1 MSAAKWVLMAWI
13 VLSAMLAVGR
23 IGQPVKPST
32 PSIVLVTLILLG
44 AMAWMVVL
52 A

>member
-13 VLSAMLAVGR
+13 VLSALVAVGR
-23 IGQPVKPST
+23 IGQPTKPST
-32 PSIVLVTLILLG
+32 PSVAVFTLVLLG
-44 AMAWMVVL
+44 TMAWMVVL

>member
-1 MSAAKWVLMAWI
+1 MSAAKWVLMSWI
-13 VLSAMLAVGR
+13 VLSALLAVGR

-32 PSIVLVTLILLG
+32 PSIALVTLILLG
-44 AMAWMVVL
+44 SLAWMVVL

>member
-1 MSAAKWVLMAWI
+1 MTAAKWVLMAWI

-32 PSIVLVTLILLG
+32 PSVAVVALMLLG

>member
-1 MSAAKWVLMAWI
+1 MTAAKWVLMTWI
-13 VLSAMLAVGR
+13 VLSALLAVGR
-23 IGQPVKPST
+23 IGQPVKPAT
-32 PSIVLVTLILLG
+32 PSVALVTLMLLG

>member
-1 MSAAKWVLMAWI
+1 MTAAKWVLMSWI
-13 VLSAMLAVGR
+13 VLEALWAVGR
-23 IGQPVKPST
+23 IGQPVKPTT
-32 PSIVLVTLILLG
+32 PSGTVGALILLG

>member
-1 MSAAKWVLMAWI
+1 MTAAKWVLMSWI
-13 VLSAMLAVGR
+13 VLSALLAVGR

-44 AMAWMVVL
+44 AMAWMIVL

>member
-32 PSIVLVTLILLG
+32 PSIAVVTLVLLG

>member
-1 MSAAKWVLMAWI
+1 MNAAKWVLMAWI
-13 VLSAMLAVGR
+13 VLSAMLSVGR

>member
-1 MSAAKWVLMAWI
+1 MAWI

-32 PSIVLVTLILLG
+32 PSVVLITLILLG
-44 AMAWMVVL
+44 SLAWMVVL